1 MLKTLAAACL
11 TISLSIAGAFA
22 AKNGGGDLDR
32 GYTRLLISE
41 CKSRGLLRNQCAYVL
56 ATAFHETGSLMTPVR
71 ETFAAT
77 DRQAIARL
85 DAAWAKGKLPWVSS
99 PYWREGWFGRGY
111 VQLTHDYNYRRA
123 SIRLGI
129 DLVSDPAKAL
139 VPETAAWILVI
150 GSKDGW
156 FTGKKLSDY
165 INLLGTDF
173 LGARRV
179 INGTDCARKIAAY
192 AVAYDASLEQTGYS
206 VAEARPK
213 VAAR

>member
-11 TISLSIAGAFA
+11 TISLSFAAAFA
-22 AKNGGGDLDR
+22 AKSGIGDLDR

-41 CKSRGLLRNQCAYVL
+41 CKLRGLLRSQCAYVL
-56 ATAFHETGSLMTPVR
+56 ATTFHETGGLMTPVR

-99 PYWREGWFGRGY
+99 PYWRQGWFGRGY
-111 VQLTHDYNYRRA
+111 VQLTHYYNYRLA
-123 SIRLGI
+123 SIKLGV
-129 DLVSDPAKAL
+129 DLVSDPAEAL
-139 VPETAAWILVI
+139 APDTAAKILVI

-165 INLLGTDF
+165 INLRGADF

-179 INGTDCARKIAAY
+179 INGTDCASKIAAH
-192 AVAYDASLEQTGYS
+192 AVAYDASLEQTGYG
-206 VAEARPK
+206 VAEATPK
-213 VAAR
+213 IAAR